1 MKRVVAI
8 LFVAVCTLM
17 ASCRPLPPP
26 VRVVQL
32 SGENAPHKVPE
43 GMMWKVMGLVPY
55 ESEKGVGTADLYIAG
70 SVWLGKG
77 KSYNVSGTLEV
88 LVNAKQ
94 DSPIW
99 ILEGSTVRVGDS
111 RQFVEVEEYPEKY

>member
-1 MKRVVAI
+1 MNKPFVAI
-8 LFVAVCTLM
+8 ISMVCTLLT
-17 ASCRPLPPP
+17 SCKSVPPP
-26 VRVVQL
+26 VRVVLL

-55 ESEKGVGTADLYIAG
+55 ESEKGVGTADLYIDG

-88 LVNAKQ
+88 LVNAMQ

-111 RQFVEVEEYPEKY
+111 RQSVEAEEYPEKY

>member
-1 MKRVVAI
+1 M
-8 LFVAVCTLM
+8 
-17 ASCRPLPPP
+17 
-26 VRVVQL
+26 

-55 ESEKGVGTADLYIAG
+55 ESEKGVGTADLYIDG